1 MKGQI
6 LSSIL
11 IVGLLFTGC
20 AGKAKVGTSPEAQS
34 ILKANQYVV
43 ALHDFQDGVS
53 AGFYSGYLGANQT
66 VVIAQALSVAVDA
79 IHQSPNGAR
88 SVVNTL
94 ISDLKKQLA
103 AYPDAAK
110 YTPYLDSLAAVI
122 GVL

>member
-1 MKGQI
+1 MKL
-6 LSSIL
+6 LSSL
-11 IVGLLFTGC
+11 LVVGLLFTGC
-20 AGKAKVGTSPEAQS
+20 AGKAKVGTGAEAQS

-53 AGFYSGYLGANQT
+53 AGFYSGYLGASQT
-66 VVIAQALSVAVDA
+66 VVIAQALSVAVDS
-79 IHQSPNGAR
+79 IHASPSGAR

-94 ISDLKKQLA
+94 ISDLKKQLSQ
-103 AYPDAAK
+103 YPDAVK